1 MISLQSYS
9 TFRIADVHAKD
20 LITIS
25 SPEEAK
31 ALSDHPLFNKYTNK
45 LIIGGGSNIVFTQ
58 DYDGL
63 VIANELKGR
72 TIVKE
77 LNNSIILAIAS
88 GENWND
94 TVMRSVEQ
102 WYAGLENLVAIPG
115 TVWAAPVQNI
125 GAYGTEARDIILEVR
140 GIDLTTGLEKT
151 YTNEQCEFWYRE
163 SIFKHSLKE
172 TFFIT
177 EVVIQLIKA
186 NERIYHPKLQYAGVQ
201 EELLHQWRDGGSY
214 ITPLQVANAIATIR
228 ASKLPDWTKIGTCG
242 SFFANP
248 IITATQYEELKKDF
262 PDLIGHPTWSSKLAS
277 SWATW
282 NGVEGSH
289 PSKSIKLSA
298 GQLIE
303 LCGLKWYR
311 DGDAGVYDRHALVLV
326 NYGNAT
332 GAQIKGLI
340 MMIQSKVQEKFGI
353 KIVPE
358 VNVM

>member
-1 MISLQSYS
+1 MNLKTYS

-25 SPEEAK
+25 SSEDVK
-31 ALSDHPLFNKYTNK
+31 ALSDHPVFKKYTNR
-45 LIIGGGSNIVFTQ
+45 LIIWGGSNIVFTQ
-58 DYDGL
+58 DFDGL
-63 VIANELKGR
+63 VIANALKGR
-72 TIVKE
+72 NIIKE

-88 GENWND
+88 GENRND

-125 GAYGTEARDIILEVR
+125 GAYGTEARDTILEVR
-140 GIDLTTGLEKT
+140 GIDLTTGDEKT

-163 SIFKHSLKE
+163 SIFKQRLGAD
-172 TFFIT
+172 FFIT

-186 NERIYHPKLQYAGVQ
+186 NERIYHPKLHYTGVQ
-201 EELLHQWRDGGSY
+201 EELLNQWRDGGSY
-214 ITPLQVANAIATIR
+214 ITPLQVAHAIATIR

-248 IITATQYEELKKDF
+248 IISNNQYEDLKKSF
-262 PDLIGHPTWSSKLAS
+262 PDLVGHTAWVSRVSS
-277 SWATW
+277 SWAKW
-282 NGVEGSH
+282 NGVEESH

-332 GAQIKGLI
+332 GPQIKNLI
-340 MMIQSKVQEKFGI
+340 TMIQSKVQEKFGI
-353 KIVPE
+353 EIVPE
-358 VNVM
+358 VNVL

>member
-1 MISLQSYS
+1 MTSLKSYS
-9 TFRIADVHAKD
+9 TFRIDVSTKELIIIQESKD
-20 LITIS
+20 IKNLITS
-25 SPEEAK
+25 KQYKNNE
-31 ALSDHPLFNKYTNK
+31 HR
-45 LIIGGGSNIVFTQ
+45 LIIWAGSNILFTQ
-58 DYDGL
+58 DFDGL
-63 VIANELKGR
+63 IIINNLKGR

-88 GENWND
+88 GENRNE

-186 NERIYHPKLQYAGVQ
+186 NERIYHPKLHYAGVQ
-201 EELLHQWRDGGSY
+201 EELFHQWRDGGSY

-248 IITATQYEELKKDF
+248 IIPQTQYEILKKEF
-262 PDLIGHPTWSSKLAS
+262 PDLIGHSSPLS
-277 SWATW
+277 ERR
-282 NGVEGSH
+282 GVGGEVAGRGV
-289 PSKSIKLSA
+289 KLSA

-303 LCGLKWYR
+303 LCWLKWYR

-326 NYGNAT
+326 NYWSAT
-332 GAQIKGLI
+332 GDQMKTLI
-340 MMIQSKVQEKFGI
+340 AMIQSKVQDKFDI
-353 KIVPE
+353 KIIPE
-358 VNVM
+358 VNVL

>member
-1 MISLQSYS
+1 MTSLKSYS
-9 TFRIADVHAKD
+9 TFRIDVSTKELIIIQESKD
-20 LITIS
+20 IKNLITS
-25 SPEEAK
+25 KQYKNNE
-31 ALSDHPLFNKYTNK
+31 HR
-45 LIIGGGSNIVFTQ
+45 LIIWAGSNILFTQ
-58 DYDGL
+58 DFDGL
-63 VIANELKGR
+63 IIINNLKGR

-102 WYAGLENLVAIPG
+102 WYSGLENLVSIPG
-115 TVWAAPVQNI
+115 TVGAAPVQNI

-151 YTNEQCEFWYRE
+151 YTNEQCEFGYRE

-186 NERIYHPKLQYAGVQ
+186 NERIYHPKLHYAGVQ
-201 EELLHQWRDGGSY
+201 EELFHQWRDGWSY
-214 ITPLQVANAIATIR
+214 ITPLQVAHAIATIR

-248 IITATQYEELKKDF
+248 IITTEHYENLKKEF
-262 PDLIGHPTWSSKLAS
+262 PDLVGHLTWVLPSEGGGAAGGSSKK
-277 SWATW
+277 
-282 NGVEGSH
+282 N
-289 PSKSIKLSA
+289 IKLSA

-332 GAQIKGLI
+332 GSQIRNLI
-340 MMIQSKVQEKFGI
+340 TMIQSKVQEKFGI
-353 KIVPE
+353 EIIPE
-358 VNVM
+358 VNVI

>member
-1 MISLQSYS
+1 MTSLKSYS
-9 TFRIADVHAKD
+9 TFRIDVSTKELIIIQESKD
-20 LITIS
+20 IKNLITS
-25 SPEEAK
+25 KQYKNNE
-31 ALSDHPLFNKYTNK
+31 HR
-45 LIIGGGSNIVFTQ
+45 LIIWTGSNILFTQ
-58 DYDGL
+58 DFDGL
-63 VIANELKGR
+63 IIINNLKGR

-77 LNNSIILAIAS
+77 LNNSIILSIAS
-88 GENWND
+88 GENRNE

-186 NERIYHPKLQYAGVQ
+186 NERIYHPKLHYAGVQ

-248 IITATQYEELKKDF
+248 IITSDHYETLKKDF
-262 PDLIGHPTWSSKLAS
+262 PDLIGHPTWSSKIAS
-277 SWATW
+277 SWAERSE
-282 NGVEGSH
+282 VEGSH
-289 PSKSIKLSA
+289 PSKNIKLSA

-332 GAQIKGLI
+332 GSQIRNLI
-340 MMIQSKVQEKFGI
+340 TMIQSKVQEKFGI
-353 KIVPE
+353 EIVPE

>member
-1 MISLQSYS
+1 MNLQNYS
-9 TFRIADVHAKD
+9 TFRIADVHTKD

-25 SPEEAK
+25 SPEDVK
-31 ALSDHPLFNKYTNK
+31 ALSDHPLFQQHINR
-45 LIIGGGSNIVFTQ
+45 LIIWGGSNIVFTQ
-58 DYDGL
+58 DFDGL
-63 VIANELKGR
+63 VIANALKGR

-88 GENWND
+88 GENRND

-140 GIDLTTGLEKT
+140 GIDLTTGAEKT

-163 SIFKHSLKE
+163 SIFKHTLGAD
-172 TFFIT
+172 FFIT

-186 NERIYHPKLQYAGVQ
+186 NERIYHPKLHYAGVQ
-201 EELLHQWRDGGSY
+201 EELFHQWRDGGSY

-248 IITATQYEELKKDF
+248 IVSQTHYEDLKKLF
-262 PDLIGHPTWSSKLAS
+262 PDLVGHKVHSPLWQERDQRWS
-277 SWATW
+277 W
-282 NGVEGSH
+282 
-289 PSKSIKLSA
+289 KLSA

-311 DGDAGVYDRHALVLV
+311 DGDAGIYDRHALVLV

-332 GAQIKGLI
+332 GPQIKNLI
-340 MMIQSKVQEKFGI
+340 TMIQEKIQEKFAI
-353 KIVPE
+353 EIVPE
-358 VNVM
+358 VNVL

>member
-1 MISLQSYS
+1 MNLKTYS

-25 SPEEAK
+25 SSEDVK
-31 ALSDHPLFNKYTNK
+31 ALSDHPVFKKYTNR
-45 LIIGGGSNIVFTQ
+45 LIIWGGSNIVFTQ
-58 DYDGL
+58 DFDGL
-63 VIANELKGR
+63 VIANALKGR
-72 TIVKE
+72 NIIKE
-77 LNNSIILAIAS
+77 LNNSIILAVAS
-88 GENWND
+88 GENRND

-140 GIDLTTGLEKT
+140 GIDLTTGEEKT

-163 SIFKHSLKE
+163 SIFKQRLGAD
-172 TFFIT
+172 FFIT

-186 NERIYHPKLQYAGVQ
+186 NERIYHPKLHYAGVQ
-201 EELLHQWRDGGSY
+201 EELFHQWRDGGSY
-214 ITPLQVANAIATIR
+214 ITPLQVAHAIATIR

-248 IITATQYEELKKDF
+248 IISTSDYERLKKDT
-262 PDLIGHPTWSSKLAS
+262 PHLTWHNV
-277 SWATW
+277 WAT
-282 NGVEGSH
+282 
-289 PSKSIKLSA
+289 KIKLSA

-311 DGDAGVYDRHALVLV
+311 DSDAGVYDRHALVLV

-332 GAQIKGLI
+332 GPQIKNLI
-340 MMIQSKVQEKFGI
+340 TMIQSKIQEKFGI
-353 KIVPE
+353 EIVPE
-358 VNVM
+358 VNVL

>member
-1 MISLQSYS
+1 MTSLKSYS
-9 TFRIADVHAKD
+9 TFRIDVSTKELIIIQESKD
-20 LITIS
+20 IKNLITS
-25 SPEEAK
+25 KQYKNNE
-31 ALSDHPLFNKYTNK
+31 HR
-45 LIIGGGSNIVFTQ
+45 LIIWAGSNILFTQ
-58 DYDGL
+58 DFDGL
-63 VIANELKGR
+63 IIINNLKGR

-88 GENWND
+88 GENRNE

-177 EVVIQLIKA
+177 EIVIQLIKA
-186 NERIYHPKLQYAGVQ
+186 NERIYHSKLHYAGVQ
-201 EELLHQWRDGGSY
+201 EELFHQWRDGWSY
-214 ITPLQVANAIATIR
+214 ITPLQVAHAIATIR

-248 IITATQYEELKKDF
+248 IISLSQYESLQKEYPNL
-262 PDLIGHPTWSSKLAS
+262 
-277 SWATW
+277 TW
-282 NGVEGSH
+282 NTVWST
-289 PSKSIKLSA
+289 KIKLSA

-332 GAQIKGLI
+332 GSQIRNLI
-340 MMIQSKVQEKFGI
+340 TMIQSKVQEKFGI
-353 KIVPE
+353 EIIPE